1 MKRFKL
7 LALAF
12 ICILIAPQLASAG
25 GFDGS
30 KLLMC
35 ALFDVVECTA
45 EGNIDKLTPEDVDL
59 PLFFIIDFKEKKI
72 RPAKESLSRRTSK
85 IERITH
91 IQGKLILQG
100 ADSGIENVR
109 DGLGWSLAISEVTGK
124 MIITASGDD
133 VGFVVFG
140 ACTPK

>member
-12 ICILIAPQLASAG
+12 ICILIAPQLISAG

-30 KLLMC
+30 KPLMC
-35 ALFDVVECTA
+35 ALFDVVECTPD
-45 EGNIDKLTPEDVDL
+45 GNIDELTPEDVNL
-59 PLFFIIDFKEKKI
+59 PRFFIIDFKEKKF
-72 RPAKESLSRRTSK
+72 RPVKASQSKRTSK
-85 IERITH
+85 IERVTH

-109 DGLGWSLAISEVTGK
+109 DGLGWSLAISEETGK
-124 MIITASGDD
+124 MVITASGDD

-140 ACTPK
+140 ACTPQ